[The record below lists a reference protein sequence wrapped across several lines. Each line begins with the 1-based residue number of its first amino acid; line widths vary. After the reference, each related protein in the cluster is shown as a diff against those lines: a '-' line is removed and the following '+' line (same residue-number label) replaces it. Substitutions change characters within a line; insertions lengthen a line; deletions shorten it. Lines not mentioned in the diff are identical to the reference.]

1 MVGYT
6 GFHPVDVSS
15 NLIGN
20 TKIIIMKEVK
30 TIEVKKNSKL
40 HKLLQK
46 MQQRH
51 IDFKKEMQERYNNGE
66 FDEYFK
72 K

>member
-1 MVGYT
+1 
-6 GFHPVDVSS
+6 
-15 NLIGN
+15 
-20 TKIIIMKEVK
+20 MKEVK